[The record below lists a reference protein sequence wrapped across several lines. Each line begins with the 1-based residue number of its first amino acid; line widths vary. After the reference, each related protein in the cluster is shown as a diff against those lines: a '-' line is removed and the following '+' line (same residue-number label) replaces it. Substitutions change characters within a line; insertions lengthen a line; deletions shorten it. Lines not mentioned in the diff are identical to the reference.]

1 MSAALALHNGLSPS
15 MSEEIKFSLLTAF
28 RKLMRPLVRI
38 LLRHG
43 VSFGEFSETLKYVF
57 VEVAKSDFPI
67 SGRKQ
72 SISRLAIVTGL
83 TRKDVG
89 RIVDAIERN
98 EDPVISKMNRVGRVL
113 AGWHQDP
120 QFTGPYG
127 LPLELPFDSKK
138 DLSFTELVRRYSGD
152 MPARAMLEELKRIR
166 AVDELSTGEIRV
178 LTRSYIPPHAD
189 TASIEFMAAALR
201 DLAETLDLNLDPN
214 RPHGL
219 LERRVWTPAG
229 IDRGLLPIFDQLVT
243 TRAQDLLE
251 FLDNWLSAREAEC
264 QHLPPEKKLRA
275 GLGIYLFS
283 REMNEED

>member
-1 MSAALALHNGLSPS
+1 MSAALALQNGLSPT

-67 SGRKQ
+67 TGRRQ

-89 RIVDAIERN
+89 RIADAIERN

-138 DLSFTELVRRYSGD
+138 GLSFTELVRRYSGD

-214 RPHGL
+214 RPQGL

-243 TRAQDLLE
+243 ARAQDLLE

-283 REMNEED
+283 REMNEDD